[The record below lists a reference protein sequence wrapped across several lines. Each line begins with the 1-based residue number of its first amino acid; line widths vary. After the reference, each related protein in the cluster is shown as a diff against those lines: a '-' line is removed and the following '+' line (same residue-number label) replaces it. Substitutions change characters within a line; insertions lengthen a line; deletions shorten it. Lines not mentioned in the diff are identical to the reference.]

1 MYVITMKNMN
11 KEYFDNFR
19 NDVREALKAVAE
31 KYGVEINPTTVRHGD
46 IDFTI
51 TLDVSILVSGTS
63 DANESL
69 WSYYYKVYGFEREDY
84 GKTVIMNNEE
94 FKISGIDGKS
104 KKYPIILTRVR
115 DNKKYR
121 YSIASV
127 KEALSR

>member
-1 MYVITMKNMN
+1 MEKMN
-11 KEYFDNFR
+11 KEYFNNFR

-31 KYGVEINPTTVRHGD
+31 KYGVEINPTNIKYDD
-46 IDFTI
+46 IDFTL
-51 TLDVSILVSGTS
+51 TLEVVRLVNGTS

-84 GKTVIMNNEE
+84 GKTVVMNNEE

-115 DNKKYR
+115 DNKKYG

-127 KEALSR
+127 KEALNR

>member
-1 MYVITMKNMN
+1 MEKMN
-11 KEYFDNFR
+11 KEYFNNFR

-31 KYGVEINPTTVRHGD
+31 KYGVEINPTNIKYDD
-46 IDFTI
+46 IDFTL
-51 TLDVSILVSGTS
+51 TLEVVRLVNGTS

-84 GKTVIMNNEE
+84 GKTIIMNNEE

-115 DNKKYR
+115 DNKKYG

-127 KEALSR
+127 KEALNR

>member
-1 MYVITMKNMN
+1 MEKMN
-11 KEYFDNFR
+11 KEYFNNFR

-31 KYGVEINPTTVRHGD
+31 KYGVEINPTNIKYDD
-46 IDFTI
+46 IDFTL
-51 TLDVSILVSGTS
+51 TLEVVRLVNGTS

-84 GKTVIMNNEE
+84 GKTIIMNNEE

-115 DNKKYR
+115 DNKKYG

-127 KEALSR
+127 KEALNK

>member
-1 MYVITMKNMN
+1 MEKMN
-11 KEYFDNFR
+11 KEYFNNFR

-31 KYGVEINPTTVRHGD
+31 KYGVEINPTNIKYDD
-46 IDFTI
+46 IDFTL
-51 TLDVSILVSGTS
+51 TLEVVRLVNGTS

-115 DNKKYR
+115 DNKKYG

-127 KEALSR
+127 KAALNR

>member
-1 MYVITMKNMN
+1 MEKMN
-11 KEYFDNFR
+11 KEYFNNFR

-31 KYGVEINPTTVRHGD
+31 KYGVEINPTNVKYDD
-46 IDFTI
+46 IDFTL
-51 TLDVSILVSGTS
+51 TLEVVKLVNGTS

-115 DNKKYR
+115 DNKKYG

-127 KEALSR
+127 KEALNR

>member
-1 MYVITMKNMN
+1 MEKMN
-11 KEYFDNFR
+11 KEYFNNFR

-31 KYGVEINPTTVRHGD
+31 KYGVEINPTNIKYDD
-46 IDFTI
+46 IDFTL
-51 TLDVSILVSGTS
+51 TLEVVRLVNGTS

-84 GKTVIMNNEE
+84 GKTVVINNEE

-104 KKYPIILTRVR
+104 KKYPIILTRVK
-115 DNKKYR
+115 DNKKYG

-127 KEALSR
+127 KEALNR

>member
-1 MYVITMKNMN
+1 MEKMN
-11 KEYFDNFR
+11 KEYFNNFR

-31 KYGVEINPTTVRHGD
+31 KYGVEINPTNIKYDD
-46 IDFTI
+46 IDFTL
-51 TLDVSILVSGTS
+51 TLEVVRLVNGTS
-63 DANESL
+63 NANESL

-84 GKTVIMNNEE
+84 GKTVVMNNEE

-115 DNKKYR
+115 DNKKYG

-127 KEALSR
+127 KEALNR

>member
-1 MYVITMKNMN
+1 MN
-11 KEYFDNFR
+11 KEYFNNFR

-31 KYGVEINPTTVRHGD
+31 KYDVEINPTTVRYSD

-51 TLDVSILVSGTS
+51 TLDATRLVNGTL

>member
-1 MYVITMKNMN
+1 MEKMN
-11 KEYFDNFR
+11 KEYFNNFR

-31 KYGVEINPTTVRHGD
+31 KYGVEINPTNIKYDD
-46 IDFTI
+46 IDFTL
-51 TLDVSILVSGTS
+51 TLEVVRLVNGTS
-63 DANESL
+63 NANESL

-84 GKTVIMNNEE
+84 GKIVVINNEE

-115 DNKKYR
+115 DNKKYG

-127 KEALSR
+127 KEALNR

>member
-1 MYVITMKNMN
+1 MEKMN
-11 KEYFDNFR
+11 KEYFNNFR

-31 KYGVEINPTTVRHGD
+31 KYGVEINPTNIKYDD
-46 IDFTI
+46 IDFTL
-51 TLDVSILVSGTS
+51 TLEVVRLVNSTS
-63 DANESL
+63 NANESL

-84 GKTVIMNNEE
+84 GKIVVINNEE

-115 DNKKYR
+115 DNKKYG

-127 KEALSR
+127 KEALNR

>member
-1 MYVITMKNMN
+1 MEKMN
-11 KEYFDNFR
+11 KEYFNNFR

-31 KYGVEINPTTVRHGD
+31 KYGVEINPTNIKYDD
-46 IDFTI
+46 IDFTL
-51 TLDVSILVSGTS
+51 TLEVVRLVNGTS

-69 WSYYYKVYGFEREDY
+69 WSYYYKVYGFEKEDY
-84 GKTVIMNNEE
+84 GKTVVINNEE

-115 DNKKYR
+115 DNKKYG

-127 KEALSR
+127 KAALNR

>member
-1 MYVITMKNMN
+1 MKNMN

-31 KYGVEINPTTVRHGD
+31 KYGVEINPTTVRYSD

-51 TLDVSILVSGTS
+51 TLDVTRLVNGTS

-84 GKTVIMNNEE
+84 GKIVIMDNEE
-94 FKISGIDGKS
+94 FKISGIDSKS
-104 KKYPIILTRVR
+104 KKYPIVLTRVR
-115 DNKKYR
+115 DNRKFGYA
-121 YSIASV
+121 IASV
-127 KEALSR
+127 KEALNR

>member
-1 MYVITMKNMN
+1 MN
-11 KEYFDNFR
+11 KEYFNNFR

-31 KYGVEINPTTVRHGD
+31 KYSVEINPTNIKCDD
-46 IDFTI
+46 IDFTL
-51 TLDVSILVSGTS
+51 TLEVVRLVNGTS

-69 WSYYYKVYGFEREDY
+69 WSYYYKVYGFERKDY

-94 FKISGIDGKS
+94 FKISGIDSKS
-104 KKYPIILTRVR
+104 KKYSIILTRVR

>member
-1 MYVITMKNMN
+1 MEKMN
-11 KEYFDNFR
+11 KEYFNNFR

-31 KYGVEINPTTVRHGD
+31 KYGVEINPTNIKYDD
-46 IDFTI
+46 IDFTL
-51 TLDVSILVSGTS
+51 TLEVVRLVNCTS

-84 GKTVIMNNEE
+84 GKTVVMNNEE

-115 DNKKYR
+115 DNKKYG

-127 KEALSR
+127 KEALNR